1 MSFDLNIGTNGRE
14 KDNMLT
20 KAELDAIQKE
30 LEEIENIPDDEL
42 TERDLF
48 RHEELLMKMTRG

>member
-1 MSFDLNIGTNGRE
+1 
-14 KDNMLT
+14 MLT
-20 KAELDAIQKE
+20 NDELAAIQKE

-48 RHEELLMKMTRG
+48 RHEELVNKMTRG

>member
-1 MSFDLNIGTNGRE
+1 
-14 KDNMLT
+14 MLT
-20 KAELDAIQKE
+20 KKELDAIQKE

-48 RHEELLMKMTRG
+48 RHEELVNKMTRG

>member
-1 MSFDLNIGTNGRE
+1 
-14 KDNMLT
+14 MLT
-20 KAELDAIQKE
+20 KEELEAIQKE

-48 RHEELLMKMTRG
+48 RHEDLIFKLTHG

>member
-1 MSFDLNIGTNGRE
+1 
-14 KDNMLT
+14 MLT
-20 KAELDAIQKE
+20 KERLDAIQKE

-48 RHEELLMKMTRG
+48 RHQDLIDEMTRG